1 MKTIETKKFMV
12 VQSKKKNNQRQGKGK
27 GNDTFPFWSWVVVI
41 LLAILLL
48 VYVTRPTDLER
59 VFETFVARN
68 STIELSPK
76 ELMSI
81 SRIQNEGNDENS
93 SIHSSNEDE
102 LVLKEIYIRLLKVHP
117 FTEKLTL
124 QQGAKS
130 YSINKR
136 QIYLCLK
143 DEHGKYYAMNM
154 LMYVALH
161 ELAHCMCD
169 EIGHTDKFHEIFDHL
184 LEMAHDRDVYDKTI
198 QPVSSYCNYERKTN
212 KNNNIFSTI
221 LVEEESN

>member
-1 MKTIETKKFMV
+1 
-12 VQSKKKNNQRQGKGK
+12 
-27 GNDTFPFWSWVVVI
+27 
-41 LLAILLL
+41 
-48 VYVTRPTDLER
+48 
-59 VFETFVARN
+59 
-68 STIELSPK
+68 
-76 ELMSI
+76 MSI

-93 SIHSSNEDE
+93 SINYSNEDE

-143 DEHGKYYAMNM
+143 DEHGKYYGMNM

-198 QPVSSYCNYERKTN
+198 QPVSSYCNYEHGKN
-212 KNNNIFSTI
+212 KNMPSTI
-221 LVEEESN
+221 LMEEESN